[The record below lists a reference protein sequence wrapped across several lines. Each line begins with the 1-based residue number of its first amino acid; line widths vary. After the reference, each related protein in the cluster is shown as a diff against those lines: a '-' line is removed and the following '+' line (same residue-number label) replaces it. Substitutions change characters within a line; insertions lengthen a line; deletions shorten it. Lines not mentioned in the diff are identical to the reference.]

1 MDDEAD
7 VTNDIQEGM
16 ERIGRLL
23 PKVLAPRGE
32 FWAIEFLGGPH
43 DGLKMVF
50 SRNFLRGRR
59 SVFLPVPPP
68 EPRLLA
74 DEDLPVQVNGSSV
87 AEYRWCTK
95 RHKYV
100 WTGLHDG

>member
-1 MDDEAD
+1 MGDKMDEA
-7 VTNDIQEGM
+7 M
-16 ERIGRLL
+16 ERLGRLL

-32 FWAIEFLGGPH
+32 FWTLDFLGGPH
-43 DGLKMVF
+43 DGLVMVL
-50 SRNFLRGRR
+50 SRKFLSGRK

-68 EPRLLA
+68 ELRLLD
-74 DEDLPVQVNGSSV
+74 DEDLPAQVYGASV

-100 WTGLHDG
+100 WVGMRDG